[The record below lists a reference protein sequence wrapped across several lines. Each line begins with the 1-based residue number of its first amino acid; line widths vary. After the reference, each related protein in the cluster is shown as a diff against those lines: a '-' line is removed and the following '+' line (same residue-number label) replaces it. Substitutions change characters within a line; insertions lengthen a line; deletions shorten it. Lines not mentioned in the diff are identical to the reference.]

1 MPDKIYDV
9 IIIGG
14 SAAGLSAAMTL
25 GRSLRNILIIDNSS
39 PCNRQSPR
47 SHNFITQDGRTPA
60 EIVEL
65 AKEQVLKY
73 TTTEFI
79 QDKVTTAGK
88 NGVFH
93 IETESGKQFRAQKIL
108 LCTGLTDIT
117 PEISGFS
124 ECWGI
129 SILHCPYCHGYEM
142 KDETTAILAN
152 GQAAYNTGMLIH
164 NWTKNLTILT
174 NGVSELRHEE
184 QVKLEEL
191 GINILE
197 NEISGIAHENGSL
210 DKIIFKDGTHFVA
223 KAMYAS
229 IPFRQQSDLAEM
241 LGCQITEHGH
251 IVVNDDQMTTIEGI
265 YAAGDNTAQHRAI
278 SVASA
283 SGTKAGFAINTALT
297 TN

>member
-25 GRSLRNILIIDNSS
+25 GRSLRNILIIDSGT
-39 PCNRQSPR
+39 PCNIQSPR
-47 SHNFITQDGRTPA
+47 SHNFITQDGKTPA

-65 AKEQVLKY
+65 AKDQVLKY
-73 TTTEFI
+73 TTTDFL

-93 IETESGKQFRAQKIL
+93 VETETGKQFRTQKIL
-108 LCTGLTDIT
+108 LSTGLADMTPDI
-117 PEISGFS
+117 PGFS
-124 ECWGI
+124 DCWGI

-142 KDETTAILAN
+142 KDENTVILAN
-152 GQAAYNTGMLIH
+152 GQAAFNTGMLIH

-174 NGVSELRHEE
+174 NGVSELRHKERE
-184 QVKLEEL
+184 KLEKL
-191 GINILE
+191 GIHIIE
-197 NEISGIAHENGSL
+197 KEISGISHVSGSL
-210 DKIIFKDGTHFVA
+210 DKINFKDGSHFTA
-223 KAMYAS
+223 KAMYAT
-229 IPFRQQSDLAEM
+229 IPFHQQSDLGEM
-241 LGCQITEHGH
+241 LGCQLTEHGH
-251 IVVNDDQMTTIEGI
+251 IVINDDQMTTVEGV

-283 SGTKAGFAINTALT
+283 SGTKAGFAINMALT
-297 TN
+297 SN